1 MFTMELD
8 TIWWL
13 ILYAAFT
20 LFVCNLFF
28 YFYYQS
34 IKNEE
39 ESVNKGG
46 LVKAGVFLGTYLF
59 VSALVYFRFNKTF
72 NKVEV
77 YTVDLI
83 NLDLSEKFVS
93 FTVTV
98 PESSGPTKFFFPQ
111 PFISLGVTFFY
122 LICCFAFS
130 ITVSAG
136 MALLPFALFNYYKN
150 RPQKPDPKLQIITK
164 KMLVSKAEDLMIEGK
179 NVYSIKRD
187 MEIHPDE
194 NQEAVKTKTKILHQ
208 RLNEL
213 KEDLIDYNS
222 LCEEYEK
229 QENILEENPLFYF
242 TSFILS
248 IVCFILS
255 FIFFFHII
263 LSVKRF
269 NFILESIFSNIKDIS
284 PLFSTA
290 FFLIFSIYVF
300 CASLYGFYKVMI
312 LFKMDSIAY
321 PFKRDET
328 WADTFLLYST
338 VSMISVI
345 GFCAMIMISV
355 QHQFSDTD
363 AYFIFMKTLKFN
375 NVIEIITRL
384 QTFEFIFIL
393 LFLSCII
400 TYLFFD
406 TPTQMLN
413 DLVQKKQK
421 EIDEEKEKLAN
432 SNIE

>member
-1 MFTMELD
+1 MFMMPLD
-8 TIWWL
+8 GVWWI
-13 ILYAAFT
+13 ILYT
-20 LFVCNLFF
+20 SLLLFIFNIFF

-39 ESVNKGG
+39 ENVSKGG
-46 LVKAGVFLGTYLF
+46 IVKTGIFLGAYLAISTITF
-59 VSALVYFRFNKTF
+59 LRFNKTF
-72 NKVEV
+72 NKINIS
-77 YTVDLI
+77 TVDVI

-93 FTVTV
+93 FTATV
-98 PESSGPTKFFFPQ
+98 PESSGSYRFFYPQ
-111 PFISLGVTFFY
+111 ALLSLGVSFFY
-122 LICCFAFS
+122 LICCFVFS

-164 KMLVSKAEDLMIEGK
+164 KMLVSKAEELMIEGK
-179 NVYSIKRD
+179 NVYGIKRD
-187 MEIHPDE
+187 MELHPDE
-194 NQEAVKTKTKILHQ
+194 NEEAIKTKSKILHQ
-208 RLNEL
+208 RINEL

-242 TSFILS
+242 MSFAFS
-248 IVCFILS
+248 IVCFMLS

-263 LSVKRF
+263 LSVKKF
-269 NFILESIFSNIKDIS
+269 NFILESIFSNLKLVS
-284 PLFSTA
+284 PLFSVG
-290 FFLIFSIYVF
+290 FFIIFAVYVF
-300 CASLYGFYKVMI
+300 FASLYGFYKVMI

-321 PFKRDET
+321 PFKRDGT
-328 WADTFLLYST
+328 WADTFILYAT
-338 VSMISVI
+338 VSMISI
-345 GFCAMIMISV
+345 LGFCAIIMISV
-355 QHQFSDTD
+355 QRQFSNTD
-363 AYFIFMKTLKFN
+363 GYFIFIKILKN
-375 NVIEIITRL
+375 NLVIDVLTRL

-421 EIDEEKEKLAN
+421 EIEEEKEKLRN
-432 SNIE
+432 SQLE